1 MDRAIF
7 EFIIL
12 IMKFSAGECLGFIIT
27 GLDYFSIS
35 EDLSTTRTIL
45 YCVVITVCRVA
56 GVKFAEYSTTTR
68 PENTVTAWQYRI
80 KGRIAEARTLMVR

>member
-7 EFIIL
+7 EFIIF

-45 YCVVITVCRVA
+45 YCVVITVCRVQNIQLLLDQKILFQL
-56 GVKFAEYSTTTR
+56 GSIELKVVLLRLGHS
-68 PENTVTAWQYRI
+68 W
-80 KGRIAEARTLMVR
+80 

>member
-45 YCVVITVCRVA
+45 YCVVITVCRVQNIQLLLDQKILFQL
-56 GVKFAEYSTTTR
+56 GSIELKVVLLRLGHS
-68 PENTVTAWQYRI
+68 W
-80 KGRIAEARTLMVR
+80 